1 MLPIFKSFQPHPQ
14 IACSPEEFDPA
25 IHKATYR
32 FNYPAVFAHIAKNPE
47 QAKGI
52 FRSIVM
58 KDRFFIAYFVA
69 GWESGAATG
78 NKPFIVNMC
87 RMAEDGPR
95 TRTVDVWG
103 REHGKSTILT
113 VAGTLQRIV
122 NDPECCTAIFSY
134 KKGAADKFLDS
145 IRKLLE
151 SEFMVWCFPD
161 ICYAKPHTES
171 PFWGLQTGI
180 RVKRSNQIRKENT
193 VEAFGL
199 VEGMPTGGHWDHL
212 VYDDVE
218 TDDMAQSP
226 DQMELCFNK
235 LMMSGNL
242 GREGGTEQVI
252 GTYYSHCG
260 VLVKLGEM
268 KQITGE
274 PMYKIRIFPGT
285 DDGTI
290 NGTPVF
296 FSQEY
301 LDLKKTKPG
310 FNTQILCNPT
320 PSNEIRLNFD
330 RFVKIKKD
338 DLPKNRAK
346 VIIIDP
352 AGDKDVQSGKKND
365 SWAMLCLSVELER
378 DEQGNQNV
386 YLEDAIVGEFGLSAS
401 TDAACN
407 LYMRNGRI
415 SILGIEK
422 VGQSTQYDQIM
433 QGLKARGVYIAIK
446 KKGQQYGNLM
456 LMAPAGR
463 DKNYR
468 IESGLAWPLNNGKLH
483 IVDTVDPDVAAALK
497 GECDKFPF
505 FHVDILDAMAY
516 LYDILADESVVLI
529 PCYIAKTEMRP
540 ENKSTPRSPMC
551 A

>member
-1 MLPIFKSFQPHPQ
+1 MDDIFGNFTPHPE
-14 IACSPEEFDPA
+14 ISCSKAEFDPA
-25 IHKATYR
+25 IHKATYKY
-32 FNYPAVFAHIAKNPE
+32 NYPEIFSAIARGEADHRQTFRELIKN
-47 QAKGI
+47 
-52 FRSIVM
+52 
-58 KDRFFIAYFVA
+58 DRFFIAYFVA
-69 GWESGAATG
+69 GWEDGAASG

-87 RMAEDGPR
+87 QLDEEGPQ
-95 TRTVDVWG
+95 TRTVDVWS
-103 REHGKSTILT
+103 REHGKSSCLTI
-113 VAGTLQRIV
+113 AGTLQKIV
-122 NDPECCTAIFSY
+122 NNPECCTAIFSY

-151 SEFMVWCFPD
+151 SELMIWCFPD
-161 ICYAKPHTES
+161 ICYEKPETQS

-180 RVKRSNQIRKENT
+180 RVKRKNQIRKENT

-212 VYDDVE
+212 LYDDVE

-226 DQMELCFNK
+226 DQMNLCFKK

-242 GREGGTEQVI
+242 GREGGTERII

-260 VLVKLGEM
+260 VLVQLGAM
-268 KQITGE
+268 KKIDGS
-274 PMYKIRIFPGT
+274 PMYQVRIFPGT

-290 NGTPVF
+290 TGKPVF

-301 LDLKKTKPG
+301 LDIKKTKEG

-320 PSNEIRLNFD
+320 PGHDIKLD
-330 RFVKIKKD
+330 YKRFVHTKKED
-338 DLPKNRAK
+338 VPKNRAK
-346 VIIIDP
+346 LVIIDP

-365 SWAMLCLSVELER
+365 SWAMLCLGVELER

-415 SILGIEK
+415 SVLGIEK

-433 QGLKARGVYIAIK
+433 QGLKARGVYVQIK
-446 KKGQQYGNLM
+446 KKGVRGGNLM
-456 LMAPAGR
+456 LLATAGR

-468 IESGLAWPLNNGKLH
+468 IESALAWPLNNGKLH
-483 IVDTVDPDVAAALK
+483 IVEGVDPEVIAALEN
-497 GECDKFPF
+497 ECNKFPF

-516 LYDILADESVVLI
+516 LYDILADETVTLI
-529 PCYIAKTEMRP
+529 PCSVRKKP
-540 ENKSTPRSPMC
+540 EKKKDAYGSYMTS
-551 A
+551 